1 MKPIQSAIIAAAALI
16 GSASAQTATTVPVGY
31 VTKPLAPNKY
41 TLVSVTMQNPA
52 VASGVIDAESAAP
65 NAVTDTEVNFTT
77 LLTAGATYIL
87 ELPDGQV
94 QEITSWSGS
103 VLTTPD
109 DITAF
114 ITPSTTTYKLR
125 KASTVTDIFGAN
137 NKFGLLSD
145 GDEDPYNNDLIYI
158 PNAENSFDT
167 VYYFDNEE
175 TTGWFDVAGDPAD
188 DRVIAYGDGIFVQRQ
203 NQGASIDFVI
213 SGELKTKP
221 TNGTL
226 FSGYNFLGAVSP
238 VGLTLAN
245 SGLEDSLTIATNE
258 AEAADTA
265 DYVEQQLEDGTYR
278 TAYYFNDGETV
289 GWFDL
294 DGETADDLVLDT
306 GYLINNRG
314 VPKQVSLAVPAAYL
328 NY

>member
-1 MKPIQSAIIAAAALI
+1 MKPIQSTIIATAALI
-16 GSASAQTATTVPVGY
+16 GYASAQTATTVPVGY
-31 VTKPLAPNKY
+31 VTKSLAPNKY

-109 DITAF
+109 NITAF

-145 GDEDPYNNDLIYI
+145 GDEDPSNNDLILI

-167 VYYFDNEE
+167 IYYFDDGE
-175 TTGWFDVAGDPAD
+175 TTGWFDLDGNQAD
-188 DRVIAYGDGIFVQRQ
+188 NSVIVYGDGIFVQRQ
-203 NQGASIDFVI
+203 NQGSSIDLVI

-221 TNGTL
+221 TKGTL
-226 FSGYNFLGAVSP
+226 FSGFNFLGAVSP

-245 SGLEDSLTIATNE
+245 SGLEESLTIATNE

-265 DYVEQQLEDGTYR
+265 DYVLQQNDDGTYR
-278 TAYYFNDGETV
+278 TAYYFNDGETQ

-306 GYLINNRG
+306 GYLINNKG
-314 VPKQVSLAVPAAYL
+314 VPKQISLDVPT
-328 NY
+328 NYSNF